1 MKKSFLL
8 LVSICGLCLFNG
20 CGTGSSSPPPL
31 VATHFSVTAAT
42 TTQTAGTAFNITVT
56 ALDASN
62 GVASSYAGTVHFTSS
77 DGKAVL
83 PGNSTLT
90 NGTGTFSVTLKTA
103 AGQTITVNDA
113 GGALT
118 AGSSSSITVAPA
130 ATSQFSI
137 TTPASAN
144 VGTAFNFTV
153 TAEDP
158 FGNAATSY
166 SGTVHFTSS
175 DAQATLPANATL
187 TGGMGTFSATLKTAG
202 SQTITA
208 TDTVTPSIT
217 GPSSPVNIIGP
228 LAISS
233 AAPPDGTV
241 GVKYGPSTIQYLRCS
256 WSPYPGWHLVCT
268 PCTSS
273 LCASLPPCRNY
284 PSPGFCRT
292 TQRGFFGFPLMATGG
307 VSSYTWS
314 WAPAANSSLPPGL
327 SLSNGRIAGIPT
339 SRGTYNVI
347 VTVMDSASPAGQ
359 VSTPYTIVIAPPP
372 PLTITSGAPPDGTL
386 GAGYGGSGNGFSLT
400 ASGGLTP
407 FTWSWVAAAGSA
419 LPPGLSLSS
428 NGVISGTPT
437 TTTAGTYQV
446 IVTVTDSETPPIQ
459 TTANYA
465 INIIAPPPP
474 TISTSP
480 APAIGTLN
488 VAYAGYTF
496 AAINGLSP
504 FTWSE
509 TGALPPGI
517 QPLSSAGALSG
528 TPTATGTFPITVQ
541 VQDALGRNS
550 SPQNFSMQI
559 FAKGFTATGSM
570 PTARELHTATLL
582 GDGKVLITGGIVDAS
597 SFPTQALL
605 YDPAKGT
612 FAPTTGSMTISRVSP
627 EAVLLKT
634 GKVLLVGGKG
644 PNLAL
649 STAELYDPATQ
660 TFASTTGSMATAR
673 TYHTAT
679 LLSDGTVLV
688 TGGLDANDTPVGT
701 AELFDPVSETFTTV
715 GNMQTARFFHTAT
728 LLPSGKV
735 LIAGGMDPG
744 GTGVATAE
752 LYDPS
757 TKAFAPAGNMTVA
770 RTGHTATSLSG
781 GKVLVTGGA
790 TGFGGAAGS
799 TAEIFD
805 PGTGNFTA
813 TGNMATARSLHTA
826 TLRNDGTVLLTG
838 GDAFFYNGAQA
849 QSLSAAE
856 LFDPASGSFSALSN
870 MTTLRESHT
879 ATLLN
884 TGEVLVVGGSNG
896 TLGYSSTTTVTAT
909 AELYQ

>member
-1 MKKSFLL
+1 
-8 LVSICGLCLFNG
+8 
-20 CGTGSSSPPPL
+20 
-31 VATHFSVTAAT
+31 
-42 TTQTAGTAFNITVT
+42 
-56 ALDASN
+56 
-62 GVASSYAGTVHFTSS
+62 
-77 DGKAVL
+77 
-83 PGNSTLT
+83 
-90 NGTGTFSVTLKTA
+90 
-103 AGQTITVNDA
+103 
-113 GGALT
+113 
-118 AGSSSSITVAPA
+118 
-130 ATSQFSI
+130 
-137 TTPASAN
+137 
-144 VGTAFNFTV
+144 
-153 TAEDP
+153 
-158 FGNAATSY
+158 
-166 SGTVHFTSS
+166 
-175 DAQATLPANATL
+175 
-187 TGGMGTFSATLKTAG
+187 
-202 SQTITA
+202 
-208 TDTVTPSIT
+208 
-217 GPSSPVNIIGP
+217 
-228 LAISS
+228 
-233 AAPPDGTV
+233 
-241 GVKYGPSTIQYLRCS
+241 
-256 WSPYPGWHLVCT
+256 
-268 PCTSS
+268 
-273 LCASLPPCRNY
+273 
-284 PSPGFCRT
+284 
-292 TQRGFFGFPLMATGG
+292 MATGG

-339 SRGTYNVI
+339 SRGTYTVI
-347 VTVMDSASPAGQ
+347 VTVTDSASPPAQ
-359 VSTPYTIVIAPPP
+359 VSTPYPIVIAPPP

-386 GAGYGGSGNGFSLT
+386 GAGYGGSGNGFSRT

-446 IVTVTDSETPPIQ
+446 IVTVTDSEIPPIQ

-517 QPLSSAGALSG
+517 LPLSSAGALSG

-550 SPQNFSMQI
+550 SPQNFNIQV

-582 GDGKVLITGGIVDAS
+582 GDGKVLIAGGLGDAATFLS
-597 SFPTQALL
+597 QALL
-605 YDPAKGT
+605 YDPSKGT
-612 FAPTTGSMTISRVSP
+612 FAPTTGSMTTFRVSTD
-627 EAVLLKT
+627 AVLLKT
-634 GKVLLVGGKG
+634 GKVLLAGGKG
-644 PNLAL
+644 SNLETA
-649 STAELYDPATQ
+649 TAELYDPATQ
-660 TFASTTGSMATAR
+660 TFAATTGSMATAR
-673 TYHTAT
+673 AYHTAT
-679 LLSDGTVLV
+679 LLNDGTVLV
-688 TGGLDANDTPVGT
+688 IGGIDATDSIPVAT
-701 AELFDPVSETFTTV
+701 AELFDPVTETFTPV
-715 GNMQTARFFHTAT
+715 GNMGAARAFHTAT

-735 LIAGGMDPG
+735 MIAGGMEPG

-770 RTGHTATSLSG
+770 RTGHTATSLRG

-790 TGFGGAAGS
+790 MGFGGAAGS

-838 GDAFFYNGAQA
+838 GDTFFYNGAQA

-856 LFDPASGSFSALSN
+856 LFDPVTGSFSAVSN
-870 MTTLRESHT
+870 MTTPREAHT

-896 TLGYSSTTTVTAT
+896 TLGYSATTTVTAT

>member
-1 MKKSFLL
+1 
-8 LVSICGLCLFNG
+8 
-20 CGTGSSSPPPL
+20 
-31 VATHFSVTAAT
+31 
-42 TTQTAGTAFNITVT
+42 
-56 ALDASN
+56 
-62 GVASSYAGTVHFTSS
+62 
-77 DGKAVL
+77 
-83 PGNSTLT
+83 
-90 NGTGTFSVTLKTA
+90 
-103 AGQTITVNDA
+103 
-113 GGALT
+113 
-118 AGSSSSITVAPA
+118 
-130 ATSQFSI
+130 
-137 TTPASAN
+137 
-144 VGTAFNFTV
+144 
-153 TAEDP
+153 
-158 FGNAATSY
+158 
-166 SGTVHFTSS
+166 
-175 DAQATLPANATL
+175 
-187 TGGMGTFSATLKTAG
+187 
-202 SQTITA
+202 
-208 TDTVTPSIT
+208 
-217 GPSSPVNIIGP
+217 
-228 LAISS
+228 
-233 AAPPDGTV
+233 
-241 GVKYGPSTIQYLRCS
+241 
-256 WSPYPGWHLVCT
+256 
-268 PCTSS
+268 
-273 LCASLPPCRNY
+273 
-284 PSPGFCRT
+284 
-292 TQRGFFGFPLMATGG
+292 
-307 VSSYTWS
+307 
-314 WAPAANSSLPPGL
+314 
-327 SLSNGRIAGIPT
+327 
-339 SRGTYNVI
+339 
-347 VTVMDSASPAGQ
+347 
-359 VSTPYTIVIAPPP
+359 
-372 PLTITSGAPPDGTL
+372 
-386 GAGYGGSGNGFSLT
+386 
-400 ASGGLTP
+400 
-407 FTWSWVAAAGSA
+407 VAAAGSA

-428 NGVISGTPT
+428 NGVISGTPAT
-437 TTTAGTYQV
+437 TTTGTYQV
-446 IVTVTDSETPPIQ
+446 IVTVTDSEIPAIQ

-496 AAINGLSP
+496 AAINGLPP
-504 FTWSE
+504 FMWSE

-541 VQDALGRNS
+541 VQDALCRNS
-550 SPQNFSMQI
+550 SPQNFNIQV

-570 PTARELHTATLL
+570 PAARELHTATLL
-582 GDGKVLITGGIVDAS
+582 TDGKVLITGGVVDAS

-688 TGGLDANDTPVGT
+688 TGGLDANDTPVAT
-701 AELFDPVSETFTTV
+701 AELFDPVSETFTAA
-715 GNMQTARFFHTAT
+715 GNMQTARSFQTAT

-735 LIAGGMDPG
+735 LIAGGMDGG
-744 GTGVATAE
+744 GTALSTAE

-757 TKAFAPAGNMTVA
+757 TKAFVSAGNMVA
-770 RTGHTATSLSG
+770 ARAGYTATSLGG
-781 GKVLVTGGA
+781 GKVLLTGGA
-790 TGFGGAAGS
+790 AGFGGAANS

-813 TGNMATARSLHTA
+813 TGDMAAARSLHTA

-838 GDAFFYNGAQA
+838 GDTFFYNGAQA

-856 LFDPASGSFSALSN
+856 LFDPVSGSFSAVSN

-896 TLGYSSTTTVTAT
+896 TIGYSATTTVTAT